1 MIIHDSESFKKLI
14 EKLKKRAL
22 DAIIIIE
29 GKKDLNALKPL
40 IQADFFVLSSTKESL
55 YEKAEQLAQKWKK
68 AILLLDAD
76 EKGKE
81 LTKKMTTYLQ
91 RNGVKVD
98 SSTGKRL
105 LSLLNIRTVES
116 LKRHKFVRK
125 YHEI

>member
-22 DAIIIIE
+22 DAVIIVE

-105 LSLLNIRTVES
+105 LSLLSIRTVES
-116 LKRHKFVRK
+116 LKSHKFVRK